1 MDKMNIFEAMNN
13 VDDDL
18 VREAAEENIVSE
30 KSHVVT
36 ESNVTVSGV
45 ETYRRITW
53 HKIAAIASAVLL
65 IAGVGTGGALML
77 KNRPPLLEEVTTTT
91 TTEAEDATAVQAKS
105 SKETTEPPTA
115 AAVTEAETKES
126 ENKVPTEAEKE
137 ERRLTVRAE
146 EKTESPRE
154 EDSDSREDEVPA
166 VTTAK
171 VTPQWKTSPANAQ
184 TLPKPTTVT
193 TAAIHYPG
201 EKTTKLNENPYRPEL
216 RDPDDDIPMLAWYP
230 EDGAWLFNT
239 LSGLSYRPYTC
250 DGIPEGILNG
260 SDGNTYQLNFS
271 DGWIWRN
278 GIEEADMP
286 DEIRQYFIGI
296 AE

>member
-77 KNRPPLLEEVTTTT
+77 KNHPPLLEEVTTTT

-154 EDSDSREDEVPA
+154 EDNDSREDEVPA

-171 VTPQWKTSPANAQ
+171 VTQQQKTSPANAQ

-216 RDPDDDIPMLAWYP
+216 RDPDDDIPMLTWYP

-278 GIEEADMP
+278 GIEEATMP

>member
-53 HKIAAIASAVLL
+53 HKVAAIASAVLL

-77 KNRPPLLEEVTTTT
+77 KNRPPILEEVTTTT
-91 TTEAEDATAVQAKS
+91 TTEAEDATAVQAKG

-115 AAVTEAETKES
+115 AAATEAETKES

-146 EKTESPRE
+146 EKTESLRE
-154 EDSDSREDEVPA
+154 EDNDSREDEVPA
-166 VTTAK
+166 VTTVKA
-171 VTPQWKTSPANAQ
+171 VQQQKTSPANAQ

-193 TAAIHYPG
+193 TAVQIHYPD
-201 EKTTKLNENPYRPEL
+201 EKTTEPTAALDGWQWRSDIPTLGAAPSTIDALNEILGR
-216 RDPDDDIPMLAWYP
+216 
-230 EDGAWLFNT
+230 
-239 LSGLSYRPYTC
+239 LSFQPCTC
-250 DGIPEGILNG
+250 DGLPEFIFNG
-260 SDGNTYQLNFS
+260 SDGNVYQLNFS
-271 DGWIWRN
+271 ERWIWRN
-278 GIEEADMP
+278 GCEEAYMP
-286 DEIRQYFIGI
+286 EEFYRYFTN
-296 AE
+296 